1 MASQGGEDQMETASK
16 YRTWTLAVVSLA
28 TAMLMLD
35 IAVVNTAI
43 TDMGRDLH
51 TGLDGLKW
59 VVDAY
64 TLALAAVVLTTG
76 SLADRLGRKRV
87 FAAGMI
93 VFTLASAAAA
103 AATDITMLN
112 IIRAVQGLG
121 AAAMFAT
128 SMALLAHEFPGAKE
142 RAKALGVYGATIG
155 GSFAFG
161 PLVGGGLTSAFG
173 WRSIFVINIPIGI
186 YALAITRKYVRE
198 SKDPNAR
205 RIDWAGQTVLTA
217 GLFLLTL
224 GLLRG
229 NDVGWGSAEI
239 VSELSAAVVLIGL
252 FVLIERRVKDPMLPL
267 GLFRIPSFT
276 GAQISAFAISGSLF
290 AVYIYA
296 TIYMQQVLGLSA
308 IEAGLAYIPGTIL
321 NAATSGVTAGLAE
334 KGKLSSRTMVSLGLA
349 MVSVGLV
356 LMTTAGAGSSWLA
369 IQPGLLIAMIGTG
382 MFNPAVIA
390 VALGSVS
397 EDQSGLA
404 AGVND
409 TFRQAGIAVGVAA
422 LGAMIPTTALA
433 KGDVTSYV
441 DGLHNALVV
450 GGALAA
456 VGAIAAAYLIRPAL
470 QARRESA
477 PAVPAVV
484 VSEVAL
490 EPCA

>member
-1 MASQGGEDQMETASK
+1 MEPNTSK
-16 YRTWTLAVVSLA
+16 IKNWTLAVVSLA

-43 TDMGRDLH
+43 SDMGRDLD
-51 TGLDGLKW
+51 TGLGGLKW

-76 SLADRLGRKRV
+76 SLADRIGRRRV

-93 VFTLASAAAA
+93 VFTVASAGAA

-128 SMALLAHEFPGAKE
+128 SMALLAHEFPEAKE
-142 RAKALGVYGATIG
+142 RAKALGIYGATIG

-161 PLVGGGLTSAFG
+161 PLVGGALTSGFG

-186 YALAITRKYVRE
+186 AALAITRKYVRE
-198 SKDPNAR
+198 SKDPQAK
-205 RIDWAGQTVLTA
+205 RIDYAGQTVLTA
-217 GLFLLTL
+217 ALFLLTL

-229 NDVGWGSAEI
+229 NDAGWGSTEI
-239 VSELSAAVVLIGL
+239 VAELSASAVLVAL
-252 FVLIERRVKDPMLPL
+252 FALIESKVKDPMLPL

-276 GAQISAFAISGSLF
+276 GAQVSAFSISASLF

-296 TIYMQQVLGLSA
+296 TIYLQQVIGLSP
-308 IEAGLAYIPGTIL
+308 IEAGLAYLPGTIL
-321 NAATSGVTAGLAE
+321 NAAASGVTAGMAE
-334 KGKLSSRTMVSLGLA
+334 KGKLSQRTAVSLGLA
-349 MVSVGLV
+349 LVAGGLL
-356 LMTTAGAGSSWLA
+356 LMTTVGTGSSWLA
-369 IQPGLLIAMIGTG
+369 IQPGMIMAMIGTG
-382 MFNPAVIA
+382 MFNPAVIG

-404 AGVND
+404 AGVHD
-409 TFRQAGIAVGVAA
+409 TSRQAGIAVGVAA
-422 LGAMIPTTALA
+422 LGALIPTEALA
-433 KGDVTSYV
+433 QGDAQGYV
-441 DGLHNALVV
+441 DGLHTALLT
-450 GGALAA
+450 GAGLAA
-456 VGAIAAAYLIRPAL
+456 VGAIAAAYLIRPL
-470 QARRESA
+470 VPARRASEPEPVEVA
-477 PAVPAVV
+477 AKAIPIR
-484 VSEVAL
+484 EVAL

>member
-1 MASQGGEDQMETASK
+1 MEGTSK
-16 YRTWTLAVVSLA
+16 HRTWTLAVVSLA

-43 TDMGRDLH
+43 SDMGRDLH

-76 SLADRLGRKRV
+76 SLADRLGRRKV

-93 VFTLASAAAA
+93 VFTVASAGAA

-128 SMALLAHEFPGAKE
+128 SMALLAREFPQAQE

-155 GSFAFG
+155 ASFAFG

-186 YALAITRKYVRE
+186 AALAITKKYVRE
-198 SKDPNAR
+198 SRDPQAR

-217 GLFLLTL
+217 GLFLLVL

-229 NDVGWGSAEI
+229 NDVGWGSSEI
-239 VSELSAAVVLIGL
+239 VAELSASGALIAA
-252 FVLIERRVKDPMLPL
+252 FALIESRVKDPMLPL

-276 GAQISAFAISGSLF
+276 GAQISAFSISASLF

-308 IEAGLAYIPGTIL
+308 IEAGLAYLPGTII
-321 NAATSGVTAGLAE
+321 NAATSGVTAGMAE
-334 KGKLSSRTMVSLGLA
+334 KGKLSSRVAVSLGLA
-349 MVSVGLV
+349 LVATGLL
-356 LMTTAGAGSSWLA
+356 LMTAADVNSSWLA
-369 IQPGLLIAMIGTG
+369 IQPGLVLAMIGTG
-382 MFNPAVIA
+382 MFNPAVIG

-409 TFRQAGIAVGVAA
+409 TARQAGIAVGVAA
-422 LGAMIPTTALA
+422 LGAMIPTKALA
-433 KGDVTSYV
+433 HGDVTGYV
-441 DGLHNALVV
+441 SGLHNALVV

-456 VGAIAAAYLIRPAL
+456 IGAIAAAYLIRPVL
-470 QARRESA
+470 QSRREAA
-477 PAVPAVV
+477 PAIQ

-490 EPCA
+490 EPCV

>member
-1 MASQGGEDQMETASK
+1 MQTESK

-76 SLADRLGRKRV
+76 SLADRLGRRKV

-93 VFTLASAAAA
+93 VFTVTSALAA

-112 IIRAVQGLG
+112 VIRAVQGLG

-128 SMALLAHEFPGAKE
+128 SMALLAHEFPQAQE

-155 GSFAFG
+155 ASFAFG

-173 WRSIFVINIPIGI
+173 WRSIFIITLPIGI
-186 YALAITRKYVRE
+186 AALALTRKYVRE
-198 SKDPNAR
+198 SRDPQPR

-217 GLFLLTL
+217 GLFLLVL
-224 GLLRG
+224 ALLRG
-229 NDVGWGSAEI
+229 NDVGWGSTQIVAE
-239 VSELSAAVVLIGL
+239 LTAAGVLIAL
-252 FVLIERRVKDPMLPL
+252 FTLIERKVKDPMLPL

-276 GAQISAFAISGSLF
+276 GAQIAAFSISASLF

-308 IEAGLAYIPGTIL
+308 IEAGLAYLPGTFL
-321 NAATSGVTAGLAE
+321 NAATSGVTASMAE
-334 KGKLSSRTMVSLGLA
+334 KGKLSARVAVSLGLA
-349 MVSVGLV
+349 MVATGL
-356 LMTTAGAGSSWLA
+356 LMMTTADAGSSWLA
-369 IQPGLLIAMIGTG
+369 LQPGLIIAMIGTG
-382 MFNPAVIA
+382 MFNPAVIT
-390 VALGSVS
+390 VALGSVPES
-397 EDQSGLA
+397 QSGLA

-409 TFRQAGIAVGVAA
+409 TARQAGIAVGVAG
-422 LGAMIPTTALA
+422 LGALIPTSALLH
-433 KGDVTSYV
+433 GDKVAYV
-441 DGLHNALVV
+441 NGLHDALV
-450 GGALAA
+450 
-456 VGAIAAAYLIRPAL
+456 
-470 QARRESA
+470 
-477 PAVPAVV
+477 
-484 VSEVAL
+484 
-490 EPCA
+490 

>member
-1 MASQGGEDQMETASK
+1 METASTSK
-16 YRTWTLAVVSLA
+16 VRSWTLAVVSIA

-43 TDMGRDLH
+43 SDMGKDLN
-51 TGLDGLKW
+51 TDLDGLKW

-76 SLADRLGRKRV
+76 SLADRLGRRKV
-87 FAAGMI
+87 FAAGLV
-93 VFTLASAAAA
+93 VFTISSAAAA

-128 SMALLAHEFPGAKE
+128 SMALLAHEFPQAQE

-155 GSFAFG
+155 ASFAFG

-173 WRSIFVINIPIGI
+173 WRSIFIINIPIGI
-186 YALAITRKYVRE
+186 AALAITRKYVRE
-198 SKDPNAR
+198 SKDPHAR
-205 RIDWAGQTVLTA
+205 RIDWAGQTVLTG
-217 GLFLLTL
+217 GLFLLVL
-224 GLLRG
+224 ALLRG
-229 NDVGWGSAEI
+229 NDVGWGSTQI
-239 VSELSAAVVLIGL
+239 VVELTASAVLIAL
-252 FVLIERRVKDPMLPL
+252 FALIESRVKDPMLPL
-267 GLFRIPSFT
+267 GLFKIPSFT
-276 GAQISAFAISGSLF
+276 GAQIAAFSISASLF

-308 IEAGLAYIPGTIL
+308 IEAGLAYLPGTFL
-321 NAATSGVTAGLAE
+321 NAATSGITAGMAE
-334 KGKLSSRTMVSLGLA
+334 KGKLSSRVAVSLGLA
-349 MVSVGLV
+349 MVATGLL
-356 LMTTAGAGSSWLA
+356 LMTVADVNSSWLA
-369 IQPGLLIAMIGTG
+369 IQPGLLIAMVGTG

-409 TFRQAGIAVGVAA
+409 TARQAGIAVGVAA
-422 LGAMIPTTALA
+422 LGALIPTSALA
-433 KGDVTSYV
+433 TGDVHSYV
-441 DGLHNALVV
+441 NGLHDALVV
-450 GGALAA
+450 GGLLAA
-456 VGAIAAAYLIRPAL
+456 AGAIAAAYLIRPVLA
-470 QARRESA
+470 ARRESA
-477 PAVPAVV
+477 PAIQVT
-484 VSEVAL
+484 EVAL

>member
-1 MASQGGEDQMETASK
+1 METTSK
-16 YRTWTLAVVSLA
+16 VRNWTLAVVSIA

-43 TDMGRDLH
+43 SDMGKDLG
-51 TGLDGLKW
+51 TDLDGLKW

-76 SLADRLGRKRV
+76 SLADRLGRRKV

-93 VFTLASAAAA
+93 VFTISSAAAA

-112 IIRAVQGLG
+112 IVRAVQGLG

-128 SMALLAHEFPGAKE
+128 SMALLAHEFPQAQE

-155 GSFAFG
+155 ASFAFG

-173 WRSIFVINIPIGI
+173 WRSIFIINIPIGI
-186 YALAITRKYVRE
+186 AALAITKKYVRE
-198 SKDPNAR
+198 SRDPQPR
-205 RIDWAGQTVLTA
+205 RIDWAGQTTLTA
-217 GLFLLTL
+217 GLFLLVL
-224 GLLRG
+224 ALLRG
-229 NDVGWGSAEI
+229 NDIGWGSTEI
-239 VSELSAAVVLIGL
+239 VTELSASAVLIAL
-252 FVLIERRVKDPMLPL
+252 FVLIESRVKDPMLPL
-267 GLFRIPSFT
+267 GFFRIPSFT
-276 GAQISAFAISGSLF
+276 GAQIAAFSISASLF

-308 IEAGLAYIPGTIL
+308 IEAGLAYLPGTIL
-321 NAATSGVTAGLAE
+321 NAATSGITAGMAE
-334 KGKLSSRTMVSLGLA
+334 KGKLSSRVAVSLGLA
-349 MVSVGLV
+349 MVATGLL
-356 LMTTAGAGSSWLA
+356 LMTAADANSSWLA

-382 MFNPAVIA
+382 MFNPAVIG

-409 TFRQAGIAVGVAA
+409 TARQAGIAVGVAA
-422 LGAMIPTTALA
+422 LGALIPTQALA
-433 KGDVTSYV
+433 TGDVTSYV
-441 DGLHNALVV
+441 GGLHDALVV

-456 VGAIAAAYLIRPAL
+456 VGAIASAYLIRSKV
-470 QARRESA
+470 QERRASA
-477 PAVPAVV
+477 VQ

>member
-1 MASQGGEDQMETASK
+1 METTSK
-16 YRTWTLAVVSLA
+16 ARTWTLAVVSLA

-43 TDMGRDLH
+43 TDMGKDLH

-76 SLADRLGRKRV
+76 SLADRLGRRKV
-87 FAAGMI
+87 FAAGMV
-93 VFTLASAAAA
+93 VFTVTSAAAA

-112 IIRAVQGLG
+112 IIRAFQGLG

-128 SMALLAHEFPGAKE
+128 SMALLANEFPEAKE

-155 GSFAFG
+155 GSFAVG

-173 WRSIFVINIPIGI
+173 WRSIFVINLPIGI

-229 NDVGWGSAEI
+229 NDAGWGSTEI
-239 VSELSAAVVLIGL
+239 VAELSAAVALIAL
-252 FVLIERRVKDPMLPL
+252 FLAIESRVKDPMLPL
-267 GLFRIPSFT
+267 RFFRIPSFT
-276 GAQISAFAISGSLF
+276 GAQVSAFSISASLF

-308 IEAGLAYIPGTIL
+308 VEAGLAYLPGTFL
-321 NAATSGVTAGLAE
+321 NAATSGITAGMAE
-334 KGKLSSRTMVSLGLA
+334 KGKLSSRTAVSLGLA
-349 MVSVGLV
+349 MVATGLL
-356 LMTTAGAGSSWLA
+356 LMTMADANSSWLA
-369 IQPGLLIAMIGTG
+369 IQPGLLIAMVGTG

-390 VALGSVS
+390 VALSSVS

-409 TFRQAGIAVGVAA
+409 TARQAGIAVGVAA
-422 LGAMIPTTALA
+422 LGAMIPTSALA
-433 KGDVTSYV
+433 HGDVTGYV
-441 DGLHNALVV
+441 DGLHNALAV

-456 VGAIAAAYLIRPAL
+456 IGAIAAAYLIRPVLAS
-470 QARRESA
+470 RRESA
-477 PAVPAVV
+477 PVIQ

>member
-1 MASQGGEDQMETASK
+1 MEPTTSQIK
-16 YRTWTLAVVSLA
+16 NWTLAVVSLA

-43 TDMGRDLH
+43 SDMGRDLH

-76 SLADRLGRKRV
+76 SLADRLGRRRV
-87 FAAGMI
+87 FAAGMV
-93 VFTLASAAAA
+93 VFTIASAAAA

-112 IIRAVQGLG
+112 IVRAVQGLG

-128 SMALLAHEFPGAKE
+128 SMALLAHEFPQAQE
-142 RAKALGVYGATIG
+142 RARALGIYGATIG
-155 GSFAFG
+155 ASFAFG
-161 PLVGGGLTSAFG
+161 PLVGGALTSAFG

-186 YALAITRKYVRE
+186 AALSITRRYVRE
-198 SKDPNAR
+198 SHDPQAR

-217 GLFLLTL
+217 ALFLLTL

-229 NDVGWGSAEI
+229 NDAGWDSTEI
-239 VSELSAAVVLIGL
+239 VAELSASGVLMAL

-267 GLFRIPSFT
+267 GLFRVPSFT
-276 GAQISAFAISGSLF
+276 GAQLSAFSISASLF

-296 TIYMQQVLGLSA
+296 TIYMQQVVGLSA
-308 IEAGLAYIPGTIL
+308 IEAGLAYLPGTVL
-321 NAATSGVTAGLAE
+321 NAATSGVTAGMTE
-334 KGKLSSRTMVSLGLA
+334 KGKLSQRTAVSLGLA
-349 MVSVGLV
+349 LVATGLL
-356 LMTTAGAGSSWLA
+356 LMTTVDAGSSWLA
-369 IQPGLLIAMIGTG
+369 IQPGMLLAMIGTG

-397 EDQSGLA
+397 EDHSGLA

-422 LGAMIPTTALA
+422 LGAMIPTDALGR
-433 KGDVTSYV
+433 GDVDGYV
-441 DGLHNALVV
+441 DGLQNALVV
-450 GGALAA
+450 GGALA
-456 VGAIAAAYLIRPAL
+456 VIGAIAAGYLIRPL
-470 QARRESA
+470 
-477 PAVPAVV
+477 VPARHAAEPEAA
-484 VSEVAL
+484 EVAASAIGRHEIAL
-490 EPCA
+490 ESCA

>member
-1 MASQGGEDQMETASK
+1 METTSK
-16 YRTWTLAVVSLA
+16 ARTWTLVVVSLA

-43 TDMGRDLH
+43 SDMGRDLN

-76 SLADRLGRKRV
+76 SLADRLGRRKV
-87 FAAGMI
+87 FAAGMV
-93 VFTLASAAAA
+93 VFTVTSAAAA

-112 IIRAVQGLG
+112 IIRAFQGLG

-128 SMALLAHEFPGAKE
+128 SMALLANEFPEARE

-155 GSFAFG
+155 GSFAVG

-186 YALAITRKYVRE
+186 YALAITKKYVRE
-198 SKDPNAR
+198 SKDPHAR
-205 RIDWAGQTVLTA
+205 RIDWAGQTVLTG

-224 GLLRG
+224 GLLRA
-229 NDVGWGSAEI
+229 NDAGWGSTEI
-239 VSELSAAVVLIGL
+239 VTELSAAAVLIAL
-252 FVLIERRVKDPMLPL
+252 FLAIESRVKDPMLPL
-267 GLFRIPSFT
+267 AFFRIPSFT
-276 GAQISAFAISGSLF
+276 GAQVSAFSISASLF

-308 IEAGLAYIPGTIL
+308 VEAGLAYLPGTFL
-321 NAATSGVTAGLAE
+321 NAATSGITAGMAE
-334 KGKLSSRTMVSLGLA
+334 KGKLSSRVAVSLGLA
-349 MVSVGLV
+349 MVATGLL
-356 LMTTAGAGSSWLA
+356 LMTMADANSSWLA
-369 IQPGLLIAMIGTG
+369 IQPGLLIAMVGTG

-390 VALGSVS
+390 VALSSVS

-409 TFRQAGIAVGVAA
+409 TARQAGIAVGVAA
-422 LGAMIPTTALA
+422 LGAMIPTSALA
-433 KGDVTSYV
+433 HGDVTGYV
-441 DGLHNALVV
+441 DGLHNALAV

-456 VGAIAAAYLIRPAL
+456 IGAIAAAYLIRPVLA
-470 QARRESA
+470 ARRESA
-477 PAVPAVV
+477 PAIQ

>member
-1 MASQGGEDQMETASK
+1 METTSK

-43 TDMGRDLH
+43 TDMGRDLN

-76 SLADRLGRKRV
+76 SLADRLGRRRV

-128 SMALLAHEFPGAKE
+128 SMALLAHEFPGAQE

-155 GSFAFG
+155 ASFAFG
-161 PLVGGGLTSAFG
+161 PLVGGALTSAFG

-186 YALAITRKYVRE
+186 AALAITRKYVRE
-198 SKDPNAR
+198 SRDPNAR

-229 NDVGWGSAEI
+229 NDVGWGTVEI
-239 VSELSAAVVLIGL
+239 VSELSAAGILIAL
-252 FVLIERRVKDPMLPL
+252 FVLIESRIKDPMLPL

-276 GAQISAFAISGSLF
+276 GAQISAFSISASLF

-296 TIYMQQVLGLSA
+296 TIYLQQVLGLSA

-334 KGKLSSRTMVSLGLA
+334 KGKLSQRTMISAGLA
-349 MVSVGLV
+349 MVAGGLL
-356 LMTTAGAGSSWLA
+356 LMTSADAGSSWLA

-409 TFRQAGIAVGVAA
+409 TARQAGIAVGVAA

-441 DGLHNALVV
+441 DGLHNALAV

-477 PAVPAVV
+477 PVIQ

>member
-1 MASQGGEDQMETASK
+1 METTSK
-16 YRTWTLAVVSLA
+16 ARTWTLAVVSLA

-43 TDMGRDLH
+43 SDMGRDLH

-76 SLADRLGRKRV
+76 SLADRLGRRKV
-87 FAAGMI
+87 FAAGMV
-93 VFTLASAAAA
+93 VFTVTSAAAA

-112 IIRAVQGLG
+112 IIRAFQGLG

-128 SMALLAHEFPGAKE
+128 SMALLAHEFPQAQE

-155 GSFAFG
+155 GSFAVG

-173 WRSIFVINIPIGI
+173 WRSIFIINIPIGI
-186 YALAITRKYVRE
+186 AALAITRKYVRE
-198 SKDPNAR
+198 SRDPNAR
-205 RIDWAGQTVLTA
+205 RIDWAGQTALTA

-229 NDVGWGSAEI
+229 NDAGWRSTEI
-239 VSELSAAVVLIGL
+239 VAELSASVALIGL
-252 FVLIERRVKDPMLPL
+252 FLLIESRVKDPMLPL
-267 GLFRIPSFT
+267 RFFRIPSFT
-276 GAQISAFAISGSLF
+276 GAQVSAFSISASLF

-308 IEAGLAYIPGTIL
+308 VEAGLAYLPGTFL
-321 NAATSGVTAGLAE
+321 NAATSGVTAGMAQ
-334 KGKLSSRTMVSLGLA
+334 KGKLSNRVAVSLGLA
-349 MVSVGLV
+349 MVATGLL
-356 LMTTAGAGSSWLA
+356 LMTVADANSSWLA
-369 IQPGLLIAMIGTG
+369 LQPGLIIAMVGTG
-382 MFNPAVIA
+382 MFNPAVIG

-409 TFRQAGIAVGVAA
+409 TARQAGIAVGVAA
-422 LGAMIPTTALA
+422 LGAMIPTGALA
-433 KGDVTSYV
+433 HGDVTGYV

-456 VGAIAAAYLIRPAL
+456 IGAIAAAYLIRPVLA
-470 QARRESA
+470 ARRESA
-477 PAVPAVV
+477 PVIQ

-490 EPCA
+490 EPCG

>member
-1 MASQGGEDQMETASK
+1 
-16 YRTWTLAVVSLA
+16 
-28 TAMLMLD
+28 MLMLD

-43 TDMGRDLH
+43 SDMGRDLH

-76 SLADRLGRKRV
+76 SLADRLGRRKV
-87 FAAGMI
+87 FATGMVI
-93 VFTLASAAAA
+93 FTITSAAAA

-128 SMALLAHEFPGAKE
+128 SMALLANEFPQAQE

-155 GSFAFG
+155 ASFAVG

-173 WRSIFVINIPIGI
+173 WRSIFIINIPIGI

-198 SKDPNAR
+198 SRDPNAR

-229 NDVGWGSAEI
+229 NDVGWGSSEI
-239 VSELSAAVVLIGL
+239 VAELSASVLLVAL
-252 FVLIERRVKDPMLPL
+252 FVLIEQRVKDPMLPL
-267 GLFRIPSFT
+267 RFFRIPSFT
-276 GAQISAFAISGSLF
+276 GAQVAAFSISASLF

-308 IEAGLAYIPGTIL
+308 VEAGLAYLPGTFL
-321 NAATSGVTAGLAE
+321 NAATSGVTASMAE
-334 KGKLSSRTMVSLGLA
+334 KGKLSSRVAVSLGLA
-349 MVSVGLV
+349 MVATGLL
-356 LMTTAGAGSSWLA
+356 LMTVADANSSWLA
-369 IQPGLLIAMIGTG
+369 IQPGLLIAMVGTG

-409 TFRQAGIAVGVAA
+409 TARQAGIAVGVAA

-433 KGDVTSYV
+433 HGDVTGYV

-456 VGAIAAAYLIRPAL
+456 VGAIAAAYLIRPVLA
-470 QARRESA
+470 ARREPAA
-477 PAVPAVV
+477 PIQ

>member
-1 MASQGGEDQMETASK
+1 MQASK
-16 YRTWTLAVVSLA
+16 YRNWTLAVVSLA

-43 TDMGRDLH
+43 SDMGRDLH

-87 FAAGMI
+87 FAAGLV
-93 VFTLASAAAA
+93 VFTVASGAAA

-128 SMALLAHEFPGAKE
+128 SMALLAHEFPQAQE

-161 PLVGGGLTSAFG
+161 PLVGGALTSSFG

-186 YALAITRKYVRE
+186 AALAITRRYVRE
-198 SKDPNAR
+198 SRDPKPK

-217 GLFLLTL
+217 GLFLLVL

-229 NDVGWGSAEI
+229 NDVGWGSTEI
-239 VSELSAAVVLIGL
+239 VAELSGAGL
-252 FVLIERRVKDPMLPL
+252 LVALFAMIEQRVKDPMLPL
-267 GLFRIPSFT
+267 RFFRIPSFT
-276 GAQISAFAISGSLF
+276 GAQVAAFSISASLF

-308 IEAGLAYIPGTIL
+308 IEAGLAYLPGTFL
-321 NAATSGVTAGLAE
+321 NAATSGVTAGMTE
-334 KGKLSSRTMVSLGLA
+334 KGKLSPRVAVSLGLA
-349 MVSVGLV
+349 LVAVGLL
-356 LMTTAGAGSSWLA
+356 LMTTADVGSSWLV
-369 IQPGLLIAMIGTG
+369 IQPGLIIAMIGTG

-397 EDQSGLA
+397 QDQSGLA

-409 TFRQAGIAVGVAA
+409 TARQAGIAVGVAA
-422 LGAMIPTTALA
+422 LGAMIPTSALA
-433 KGDVTSYV
+433 HGDVHGYV
-441 DGLHNALVV
+441 DGLHNALLA

-456 VGAIAAAYLIRPAL
+456 IGALAAAYLIRPVL
-470 QARRESA
+470 QARRR
-477 PAVPAVV
+477 PVV
-484 VSEVAL
+484 VGEVAL
-490 EPCA
+490 EPCG